1 MRGGIVIVLLGLT
14 AFGAYYIG
22 RQDMRTANTP
32 SVIVVQAPGP
42 VSKPLALTTA
52 PSNVL
57 PTQLSKTIPPGPSD
71 GSAPPPKPQKIPA
84 PQQGDTKRRVEV
96 VLTAAAIAA
105 ILVKRAGTSITRQ
118 AGHALARMTLCG
130 TAGRA
135 AGKVPTRGRAAQR
148 HCAIRLTSLLRWS
161 RLIERRRRHSG
172 ESVHCAR
179 ARHRRHPRLE
189 MCFKTGPSQMI

>member
-105 ILVKRAGTSITRQ
+105 ILVKASRDQ
-118 AGHALARMTLCG
+118 YHATGRPCACPDDTMRN
-130 TAGRA
+130 GRA
-135 AGKVPTRGRAAQR
+135 CGGKSAYSRPGGAAPLCYPTDITPAMVEAYRKTAQAQR
-148 HCAIRLTSLLRWS
+148 
-161 RLIERRRRHSG
+161 
-172 ESVHCAR
+172 
-179 ARHRRHPRLE
+179 
-189 MCFKTGPSQMI
+189 